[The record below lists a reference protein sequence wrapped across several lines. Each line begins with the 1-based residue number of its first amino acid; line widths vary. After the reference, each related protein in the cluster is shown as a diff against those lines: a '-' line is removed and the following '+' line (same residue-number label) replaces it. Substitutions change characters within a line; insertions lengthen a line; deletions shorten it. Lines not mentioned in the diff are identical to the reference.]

1 MSGSAASISKK
12 DKKIGPQIL
21 PDYMP
26 DLKEDTSFQPRE
38 KENVPV
44 DTPGGP
50 SKSGFVRTKRKEKSH
65 VGISA

>member
-12 DKKIGPQIL
+12 DKKSGPHIL

-26 DLKEDTSFQPRE
+26 DLKEDTSFQPRKE
-38 KENVPV
+38 ENVPV
-44 DTPGGP
+44 DTPAGP
-50 SKSGFVRTKRKEKSH
+50 SKSGFARTERKEKSH